1 MREHKLQP
9 GAERI
14 LMQWYVRWNLLC
26 WTSHQLCCI
35 RIVLSLQFIKI
46 YTKCY
51 DNLMMA
57 TVPQL
62 LPVEPKTQVS
72 APLREIRNAIMPGIS
87 LHLFRELSE
96 VRSYAEYAG
105 LQTANLHYSTHTV
118 LSQLSGEWKLQL
130 TTEKPST

>member
-1 MREHKLQP
+1 
-9 GAERI
+9 
-14 LMQWYVRWNLLC
+14 MQWYVGWNLLC

-46 YTKCY
+46 YAKCY
-51 DNLMMA
+51 DNLMVA
-57 TVPQL
+57 TVPQQ

-72 APLREIRNAIMPGIS
+72 APPREIRNAIMRGIS
-87 LHLFRELSE
+87 LHLLRELSE
-96 VRSYAEYAG
+96 VRSYAAG

-118 LSQLSGEWKLQL
+118 LSQLSGKWRLQL